1 MVLHL
6 IIRIMSEKI
15 ELKKKN
21 ENFEKV
27 LRLQFNTTILV
38 IRLDIFS

>member
-15 ELKKKN
+15 ELKKIN

-27 LRLQFNTTILV
+27 LRLQFNTILV